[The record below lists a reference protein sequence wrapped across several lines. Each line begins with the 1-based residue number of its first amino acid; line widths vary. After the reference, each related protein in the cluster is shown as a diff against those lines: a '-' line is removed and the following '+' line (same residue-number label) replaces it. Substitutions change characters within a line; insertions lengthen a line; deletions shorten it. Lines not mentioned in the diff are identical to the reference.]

1 MTDSSLQSDLTVM
14 VWIHGGGFISGA
26 AYQPEGGV
34 GPKFFMD
41 ANVVFI
47 AINYR
52 LGPFGEV

>member
-1 MTDSSLQSDLTVM
+1 M

-41 ANVVFI
+41 ANVVFV

-52 LGPFGEV
+52 LGPFGEI